1 MRAQTLKAAESG
13 NPADPWS
20 FELRD
25 GIICKAEV
33 IPPDRATGFQWSLAN
48 FYCQDDADAQPELA
62 ARLGQVLTERG
73 IKRAYAPSVATR
85 SSDGTVTHS
94 IDIVDREDLTTRILL
109 PSGSE
114 MFRNKSLPGGGVAI
128 RRGEAMVMS
137 GAGCPPQMLAGKG
150 FCVGMH
156 ASRDTLIDRDHI
168 DGAAPRAY
176 PSIIHAAVAYFEE
189 RYGVERDKMSLKG
202 GLHIPPWEFLHPLND
217 PDWGEANRRMF
228 DYLLDHHGPGI
239 LDTEGEFD
247 LEKLVQ
253 AICTELS
260 VRMSF
265 GNPLPKRASTTRDE
279 GKGAMRNLVLVYRVQ

>member
-1 MRAQTLKAAESG
+1 MRAQTFEATEAG
-13 NPADPWS
+13 DTPDPWS

-25 GIICKAEV
+25 GIICRAEV

-94 IDIVDREDLTTRILL
+94 IDIVDREDLSTRILL
-109 PSGSE
+109 PGDSQ

-137 GAGCPPQMLAGKG
+137 GAGCPPHMLAGKG
-150 FCVGMH
+150 FCIGMH
-156 ASRDTLIDRDHI
+156 VSRDTLVDRNLLVDKP
-168 DGAAPRAY
+168 ARSA
-176 PSIIHAAVAYFEE
+176 PSIVHAAVSYLEE
-189 RYGVERDKMSLKG
+189 RHGVERAKMSLKG
-202 GLHIPPWEFLHPLND
+202 GLHIPPWEFLHPLDD
-217 PDWGEANRRMF
+217 PDWGEHNTRLF
-228 DYLLDHHGPGI
+228 QHLLFTYGPGI
-239 LDTEGEFD
+239 LDQNGEFD

-253 AICTELS
+253 AICTKLS

-265 GNPLPKRASTTRDE
+265 GRPLPKRASTTRDE
-279 GKGAMRNLVLVYRVQ
+279 DKGVMRNLVLVYRLQ